1 MTKSFRF
8 IGILVYFSFLVFSTT
23 YNEDLKFKICS
34 SVCGFSISLHN
45 NMNGDRCIL
54 GSLNLWR

>member
-23 YNEDLKFKICS
+23 YNEDLKFKICC

-45 NMNGDRCIL
+45 NTNGDRYIL

>member
-1 MTKSFRF
+1 MMKSFRF
-8 IGILVYFSFLVFSTT
+8 FGILVYFSFPIFSTT

-34 SVCGFSISLHN
+34 SVYGFSISLHN
-45 NMNGDRCIL
+45 NTNGDRCIL

>member
-1 MTKSFRF
+1 MTKIFIF

-45 NMNGDRCIL
+45 NTNGDRCIL